1 MGFAAFPAGNQNS
14 GSFNN
19 LGSNANF
26 WTATENSSS
35 NAYNRNFNTGASM
48 NSNNNNKSNGYSVR
62 LVKDSS
68 EGTLSVP
75 SLYRL
80 LYKSYRLARKNKRNT
95 RSQLKFELD
104 LESNLLRLAQELYSR
119 TYELSPS
126 VCFINELPVK
136 REVVAADFRDRVV
149 HHLLCSWLFPI
160 FERQFIFDSYSCRKG
175 KGTLFGINR
184 ARGFLRAASN
194 DFHGDC
200 WVLKLDVKGFF
211 MNINKDL
218 LYGFIM
224 DGLER
229 AKWSDV
235 PDIDLCKYLI
245 KKIVY
250 AKPLD
255 TAIFRSPPEAWDDLP
270 HDKSMKYAGDERG
283 LPIGNLTS
291 QLFGNI
297 YMNKLDHFVKRK
309 LKIRYYGRY
318 VDDMVLVSDD
328 KERLVD
334 AIDRIRKFLKKE
346 LLLTLHPH
354 KIQLQPAAFGFD
366 FLGVHILPYRVY
378 PGTMVLKNCKK
389 AVVNPDNDHA
399 KQESRINSYEGM
411 FKHLNGTSKIRKF
424 IADSRKP
431 P

>member
-14 GSFNN
+14 SSFNN
-19 LGSNANF
+19 LGSNAFF

-48 NSNNNNKSNGYSVR
+48 NSDNNNKSNGYSVR

-104 LESNLLRLAQELYSR
+104 LEPNLLRLAHELYSR

-126 VCFINELPVK
+126 VCFINEMPVK

-194 DFHGDC
+194 DFHRDC

-218 LYGFIM
+218 LYRFIM
-224 DGLER
+224 EGLE
-229 AKWSDV
+229 KTGWNGV
-235 PDIDLCKYLI
+235 PDTGLCKYLI

-255 TAIFRSPPEAWDDLP
+255 TAIFRSPPEAWNDLP
-270 HDKSMKYAGDERG
+270 HDKTMKYAGNERG

-297 YMNKLDHFVKRK
+297 YMNKLDHFVKRE

-318 VDDMVLVSDD
+318 VDDMVLVSEK

-346 LLLTLHPH
+346 LLLTLHPR

-378 PGTMVLKNCKK
+378 PGFRVLKNCKN
-389 AVVNPDNDHA
+389 AVANPDNDNT
-399 KQESRINSYEGM
+399 KQEARINSYEGM

-424 IADSRKP
+424 IADSRKL
-431 P
+431 

>member
-1 MGFAAFPAGNQNS
+1 M
-14 GSFNN
+14 
-19 LGSNANF
+19 
-26 WTATENSSS
+26 
-35 NAYNRNFNTGASM
+35 
-48 NSNNNNKSNGYSVR
+48 
-62 LVKDSS
+62 
-68 EGTLSVP
+68 
-75 SLYRL
+75 
-80 LYKSYRLARKNKRNT
+80 
-95 RSQLKFELD
+95 
-104 LESNLLRLAQELYSR
+104 
-119 TYELSPS
+119 
-126 VCFINELPVK
+126 
-136 REVVAADFRDRVV
+136 
-149 HHLLCSWLFPI
+149 
-160 FERQFIFDSYSCRKG
+160 
-175 KGTLFGINR
+175 
-184 ARGFLRAASN
+184 RAASN
-194 DFHGDC
+194 DFHRDC

-229 AKWSDV
+229 AKWIGV

-291 QLFGNI
+291 QLFGNV
-297 YMNKLDHFVKRK
+297 YMNKLDHFVKRT

-354 KIQLQPAAFGFD
+354 KIQLQPAAFGFN
-366 FLGVHILPYRVY
+366 FLGVHVLPYRVY
-378 PGTMVLKNCKK
+378 PGTRVLKNCKK
-389 AVVNPDNDHA
+389 AVVNPDNDRA

-431 P
+431 Q

>member
-1 MGFAAFPAGNQNS
+1 
-14 GSFNN
+14 
-19 LGSNANF
+19 
-26 WTATENSSS
+26 
-35 NAYNRNFNTGASM
+35 
-48 NSNNNNKSNGYSVR
+48 
-62 LVKDSS
+62 
-68 EGTLSVP
+68 
-75 SLYRL
+75 
-80 LYKSYRLARKNKRNT
+80 
-95 RSQLKFELD
+95 
-104 LESNLLRLAQELYSR
+104 
-119 TYELSPS
+119 
-126 VCFINELPVK
+126 
-136 REVVAADFRDRVV
+136 
-149 HHLLCSWLFPI
+149 
-160 FERQFIFDSYSCRKG
+160 
-175 KGTLFGINR
+175 
-184 ARGFLRAASN
+184 
-194 DFHGDC
+194 
-200 WVLKLDVKGFF
+200 

-229 AKWSDV
+229 AKWSGV

-255 TAIFRSPPEAWDDLP
+255 TAIFRSPPEAWDNLP

-297 YMNKLDHFVKRK
+297 YMNKLDHFVKRE

-354 KIQLQPAAFGFD
+354 KIQLQPAASVLTSLASIYCPIGYILA
-366 FLGVHILPYRVY
+366 LGCSKLQKGRCQSRQR
-378 PGTMVLKNCKK
+378 PG
-389 AVVNPDNDHA
+389 
-399 KQESRINSYEGM
+399 
-411 FKHLNGTSKIRKF
+411 
-424 IADSRKP
+424 
-431 P
+431 